1 MESLVARLE
10 GCGDS
15 NLHFEE
21 VELVKRVE
29 SCSRPEKVELIYT
42 VTESEGKKRLTDSY
56 YLKESYLKVLHQ
68 SDKLLLLRFAQILAT
83 LKIVCVEENTFEK
96 SVSVFVLFYCLC
108 IISYGYLF
116 APPWSPTPQSA
127 YCTYFPA
134 LCHSFTAFA
143 WLK

>member
-42 VTESEGKKRLTDSY
+42 VTESEGFINDLEDFPSKQFNLALSALQRDSSSSQY
-56 YLKESYLKVLHQ
+56 SY
-68 SDKLLLLRFAQILAT
+68 
-83 LKIVCVEENTFEK
+83 
-96 SVSVFVLFYCLC
+96 
-108 IISYGYLF
+108 
-116 APPWSPTPQSA
+116 
-127 YCTYFPA
+127 
-134 LCHSFTAFA
+134 
-143 WLK
+143 